1 MAEWVSVL
9 ERECWL
15 ALEDNRPVRLDM
27 SAVTFIDSRGVA
39 VLRHLGANEFE
50 VIKCPEFIREL
61 LRTP

>member
-1 MAEWVSVL
+1 
-9 ERECWL
+9 
-15 ALEDNRPVRLDM
+15 M

-39 VLRHLGANEFE
+39 VLRHRGANEFE

>member
-15 ALEDNRPVRLDM
+15 ALEANRPVRLDL

-39 VLRHLGANEFE
+39 VLRHLGAKEFE
-50 VIKCPEFIREL
+50 VINCPEFIKEL